1 MSKERYKYSLII
13 CTLLGTS
20 SFASA
25 WKIPEQSAQS
35 IALAGA
41 YVSASKGAQSSYY
54 NPANMSFNENKNEM
68 DFSLIGVYLNSV
80 NYKDNTSS
88 NKDANSEIERIL
100 IPGFFYTSKEANG
113 FRFGLSSTAPGGLT
127 KRWNDLYPKTFAE
140 KFSLKIVELNPVI
153 SYKLTENL
161 SIAGGF
167 RTLYSQGVVK
177 SDGKLYGT
185 CL

>member
-68 DFSLIGVYLNSV
+68 DFPLIGVYLNSV

-177 SDGKLYGT
+177 CEGKLYGT